1 MATKRRWLTWTLIVL
16 AAVILPATAW
26 VLVLRQ
32 RGLEDIIPGP
42 VATLTVSSPSIPESG
57 MIPAQFTCKGAGMS
71 PPLTIS
77 GLPAGTKS
85 LAILADD
92 ADAPLGFVH
101 WIAFNL
107 PPDLLQ
113 IPEGAGSAP
122 GQLRGGLGGAND
134 FGTNTYAGPCPPT
147 GTHRYRFHV
156 YAVDMVLPLHEG
168 ATKQQLSAA
177 ATNHVLAEGTLTGK
191 YSRRPEP

>member
-1 MATKRRWLTWTLIVL
+1 
-16 AAVILPATAW
+16 
-26 VLVLRQ
+26 
-32 RGLEDIIPGP
+32 
-42 VATLTVSSPSIPESG
+42 

-113 IPEGAGSAP
+113 IAEGAGSAP

>member
-1 MATKRRWLTWTLIVL
+1 MATRRRWLTWTLIVL
-16 AAVILPATAW
+16 ATVILPATAW

-32 RGLEDIIPGP
+32 RGLADIIAGP
-42 VATLTVSSPSIPESG
+42 VATLTVSSPGIPDGG

-71 PPLTIS
+71 PPLTIA
-77 GLPAGTKS
+77 GLPAATRS
-85 LAILADD
+85 LAIMADD

-156 YAVDMVLPLHEG
+156 YALDMELPLREG

-191 YSRRPEP
+191 YGRRPER